1 MRGTPV
7 EGSGGRGGIPLGE
20 GELGE
25 GGAPQAV
32 QALKARKPWGG
43 PGREEDQLTGLL
55 QPGGPD

>member
-1 MRGTPV
+1 M

-43 PGREEDQLTGLL
+43 PGLEEDQLTGLL